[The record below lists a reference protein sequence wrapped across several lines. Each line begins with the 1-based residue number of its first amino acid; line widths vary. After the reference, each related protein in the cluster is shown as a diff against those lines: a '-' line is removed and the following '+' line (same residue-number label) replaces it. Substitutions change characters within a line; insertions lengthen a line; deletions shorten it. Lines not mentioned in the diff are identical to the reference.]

1 MILPEVSL
9 NVIFQLQVTAT
20 DEGTP
25 PLSGQAIVTVDVA
38 IDDTLRFTQLQ
49 PYIASIDE
57 NDPVDRGFIT
67 VIATPQV

>member
-1 MILPEVSL
+1 MF
-9 NVIFQLQVTAT
+9 VIFQLQVTAT

-25 PLSGQAIVTVDVA
+25 PLSGQAIVTVDVTT
-38 IDDTLRFTQLQ
+38 DDTLRFTQLQ